1 MSEEQI
7 RPGPAQPAQP
17 AHGIDPTAMPAPP
30 AVSPHA
36 GAETVPVGP
45 DQDVTTTPVP
55 ARKAWQGPDPTRLSG
70 LWIGVIISSLVLI
83 VLLIFIL
90 QNLTS
95 VDIHFLGA
103 SGTLPLGVAM
113 LLAAISGVLLIA
125 IPATGR
131 SLQQRRVA
139 KRQARRVL

>member
-1 MSEEQI
+1 
-7 RPGPAQPAQP
+7 
-17 AHGIDPTAMPAPP
+17 
-30 AVSPHA
+30 
-36 GAETVPVGP
+36 
-45 DQDVTTTPVP
+45 
-55 ARKAWQGPDPTRLSG
+55 
-70 LWIGVIISSLVLI
+70 LVLI

>member
-7 RPGPAQPAQP
+7 RPGPAQPG
-17 AHGIDPTAMPAPP
+17 HGIDPTAMPIPP

-45 DQDVTTTPVP
+45 DPDVTTTPVP